1 VTWQHNESLFAPLVT
16 RLQKRPAAL
25 NNLLF
30 HLLHWRQL
38 RIGRRRFTQISL
50 CLQVCMTAWHE
61 HDGGRQAQAACP
73 RTHQFHSMA
82 LAGARTHG
90 QACSPVRAHTTP
102 PSGPVRGPPPL
113 PAPDSVQLDARTHHL
128 QKKKKKNLQFHGST
142 STRRR
147 NQWTTRPRGSL
158 SHSYSGVVEHPHY
171 SARSNLGVTC
181 F

>member
-1 VTWQHNESLFAPLVT
+1 MTWQHNESLFAPLVT

-50 CLQVCMTAWHE
+50 CLQVGITAWHE

-90 QACSPVRAHTTP
+90 QACSPVRAHTTVR
-102 PSGPVRGPPPL
+102 SGPGTSASALRL
-113 PAPDSVQLDARTHHL
+113 RLTMSSLMHARTTCKNCSSMDLHL
-128 QKKKKKNLQFHGST
+128 PGGATNGQPGQEGVCRT
-142 STRRR
+142 AI
-147 NQWTTRPRGSL
+147 
-158 SHSYSGVVEHPHY
+158 VVE
-171 SARSNLGVTC
+171 
-181 F
+181 